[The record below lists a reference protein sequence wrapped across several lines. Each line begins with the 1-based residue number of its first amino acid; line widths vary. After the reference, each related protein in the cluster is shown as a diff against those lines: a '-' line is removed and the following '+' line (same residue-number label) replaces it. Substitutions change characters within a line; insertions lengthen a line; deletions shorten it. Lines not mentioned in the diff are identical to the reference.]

1 MKKFDLPFW
10 KDAPFIRILLPFIAG
25 IAVTYYS
32 LVTIVGLTVCALAC
46 VAGLAAFSKLKIH
59 WQYQYTSVR
68 GLLFNILIGS
78 IGAYLAAEKN
88 PFRYKGLV
96 EKCRDGPLMYVASL
110 GEPPL
115 EKKSSWKS
123 LSALVSL
130 QCAGKAIDGGTNIIL
145 YFKKDSSRP
154 PPVYGSKVAFS
165 KQPDS
170 IKNFITG
177 SSFDYQRY
185 CALKNIHYQVFLK
198 ADEYEVLKETEVNAL
213 QAALFDVQ
221 RWTLGILRA
230 NIKGIRECGLAEA
243 LLIGYKNNLDRDL
256 LQAYSNTGVVHVVAI
271 SGLHLGLIYA
281 MLNMFCRPLAN
292 RKIGKVLQP
301 VIVLSGL
308 WMFSFLAGASPS
320 VLRSAV
326 MFSFVVIGNSVSKRS
341 SLLNNLAASAFVL
354 LCYDPYWLWDLGFIL
369 SYGALLSISIFM
381 KPIYSLYVTENKLLD
396 GIWKMNAVTLSA
408 QVITMPVL
416 IYYFGQFPTLF
427 LFTNFV
433 AIPLSGIILIGE
445 IVLCAVYFVKP
456 VATFCGRIV
465 ESLIRLMNAVV
476 EYFNSFSFSTISGL
490 EISMVQLVLLY
501 VIILFIA
508 DRVKSWQ

>member
-25 IAVTYYS
+25 IVVSYYS
-32 LVTIVGLTVCALAC
+32 VVPVLVMAASGA
-46 VAGLAAFSKLKIH
+46 VAFLSLVAFSRLSIQ
-59 WQYQYTSVR
+59 WQYQYGSVR
-68 GLLFNILIGS
+68 GLLLNILVGS
-78 IGAYLAAEKN
+78 VGACVAAEKN
-88 PFRYKGLV
+88 PFRYKGLI
-96 EKCRDGPLMYVASL
+96 ERCGDGAHIYVASL

-123 LSALVSL
+123 LSVLLSIENDDSIIA
-130 QCAGKAIDGGTNIIL
+130 ARTNIIL
-145 YFKKDSSRP
+145 YFKKDSCRP
-154 PPVYGSKVAFS
+154 PPVYGSRVAFS

-170 IKNFITG
+170 IRNFTA
-177 SSFDYQRY
+177 SSAFDYQRY

-198 ADEYEVLKETEVNAL
+198 ADEYTMLEETDGNVL
-213 QAALFDVQ
+213 QAVLFDVQ
-221 RWTLGILRA
+221 RWTLRVLRS
-230 NIKGIRECGLAEA
+230 NIPGTKECGLAEA
-243 LLIGYKNNLDRDL
+243 LLIGYKNDLDKGL

-271 SGLHLGLIYA
+271 SGLHLGLIYG

-292 RKIGKVLQP
+292 RKIGKVLRP
-301 VIVLSGL
+301 VIVLTGL
-308 WMFSFLAGASPS
+308 WLFSFLAGASPS

-326 MFSFVVIGNSVSKRS
+326 MFSFVVVGNSVSKRS

-369 SYGALLSISIFM
+369 SYAALLSISVFM
-381 KPIYSLYVTENKLLD
+381 KPIYSLYVSENKLLD

-408 QVITMPVL
+408 QLMTMPVL
-416 IYYFGQFPTLF
+416 IFYFGQFPTLF

-445 IVLCAVYFVKP
+445 IVLCAVYYIKP
-456 VATFCGRIV
+456 IATFCGRIL
-465 ESLIRLMNAVV
+465 EGLIWLMNAVV
-476 EYFNSFSFSTISGL
+476 EYFNGFSFSTISGL

-508 DRVKSWQ
+508 ARVKSWQ

>member
-10 KDAPFIRILLPFIAG
+10 KDAPFIRILLPFVAG
-25 IAVTYYS
+25 IAMSYYCAVPS
-32 LVTIVGLTVCALAC
+32 IAMIVCGVLS
-46 VAGLAAFSKLKIH
+46 VAGLVAFSGIKLH
-59 WQYQYTSVR
+59 WQHQYGLVR
-68 GLLFNILIGS
+68 GLLFNTLIGCF
-78 IGAYLAAEKN
+78 GACVAKDKN
-88 PFRYKGLV
+88 PFRYKGSI
-96 EKCRDGPLMYVASL
+96 ERYRTGPLVYVASL

-123 LSALVSL
+123 LSSLTSL
-130 QCAGKAIDGGTNIIL
+130 QSPVGVIDGGTNIIL

-154 PPVYGSKVAFS
+154 PPVYGSRVAFL
-165 KQPDS
+165 KDPDS
-170 IKNFITG
+170 IKNFIAG
-177 SSFDYQRY
+177 SAFDYQRY

-198 ADEYEVLKETEVNAL
+198 ANEYVVLKEADGNVL

-221 RWTLGILRA
+221 RWTLSVLRA
-230 NIKGIRECGLAEA
+230 NIRGTKECGLAEA
-243 LLIGYKNNLDRDL
+243 LLIGYKNDLDKDL

-292 RKIGKVLQP
+292 RKLGKVIKP
-301 VIVLSGL
+301 VVVLTGL

-326 MFSFVVIGNSVSKRS
+326 MFSFVVVGSSVSKRS
-341 SLLNNLAASAFVL
+341 SLLNNLAASGFFL

-369 SYGALLSISIFM
+369 SYSALLSISIFM
-381 KPIYSLYVTENKLLD
+381 KPIYSLYVSENKLLD

-408 QVITMPVL
+408 QVMTMPVL

-427 LFTNFV
+427 LFTNFA
-433 AIPLSGIILIGE
+433 AIPLSSIILVGE
-445 IVLCAVYFVKP
+445 IVLCAVHFITPAARLFGV
-456 VATFCGRIV
+456 IL
-465 ESLIRLMNAVV
+465 EWLIRLMNSIV

-490 EISMVQLVLLY
+490 EISMLQVVVLY

-508 DRVKSWQ
+508 QRVKSWQ